1 METTTWAAGDPFQL
15 AALGDRYDGVTGS
28 VRKVFVSRG
37 DHVHVRLD
45 DGTITTFPTARLER
59 PTNPSGDAVK
69 DAAPASSG
77 APSEPDWDAM
87 AEAMGDFEC
96 AACEGDDF
104 EEPHSDACVEWAKK
118 RAGTRV
124 ISGSNS
130 LVAMDLA
137 EAAATFAKSAEALLQ
152 LPADSN
158 PEAVRAAF
166 AAARRALDEFEG
178 ASR

>member
-1 METTTWAAGDPFQL
+1 MDTYDLMPLSATDSCAQTSAGYVCTK
-15 AALGDRYDGVTGS
+15 ALEHVGEHATHTAGGVVIKRWPNTQ
-28 VRKVFVSRG
+28 
-37 DHVHVRLD
+37 
-45 DGTITTFPTARLER
+45 ITP
-59 PTNPSGDAVK
+59 GDAVK

>member
-1 METTTWAAGDPFQL
+1 MSA
-15 AALGDRYDGVTGS
+15 
-28 VRKVFVSRG
+28 
-37 DHVHVRLD
+37 
-45 DGTITTFPTARLER
+45 PTST
-59 PTNPSGDAVK
+59 PGDAVK